1 MILNYHL
8 ICVGIFLSHD
18 FKMIDRIM
26 TEVDFN
32 VALMELNAAVLK
44 KYSQARFYEMQGYL
58 TKDVDGK
65 IDVSKA
71 KAVYGLPEKDTMSTV
86 IASYDAEG
94 KIKVTKYNDI
104 WCEDMVTLPYVPLQ
118 ASEAID
124 ILKEKF
130 GEVKA
135 CPITLRH
142 ALYPGEIEP
151 KYFIGTVQ
159 GYHTVGVYS
168 AQIDT
173 SFVTESSNF
182 MVMQR
187 GY

>member
-1 MILNYHL
+1 
-8 ICVGIFLSHD
+8 
-18 FKMIDRIM
+18 M
-26 TEVDFN
+26 TAVDFN
-32 VALMELNAAVLK
+32 VALLELNAAVLK
-44 KYSQARFYEMQGYL
+44 KYNLARFYEAQGYL
-58 TKDVDGK
+58 TENVDGSVVK
-65 IDVSKA
+65 EKFKV
-71 KAVYGLPEKDTMSTV
+71 VYGLPEKDTMSTV
-86 IASYDAEG
+86 IASYDSEG
-94 KIKVTKYNDI
+94 KPKVIKYNDI
-104 WCEDMVTLPYVPLQ
+104 WCEDMVTLPYVPLE
-118 ASEAID
+118 ASEAIN

-173 SFVTESSNF
+173 SFVTEHANF
-182 MVMQR
+182 MIVQKF
-187 GY
+187 

>member
-1 MILNYHL
+1 
-8 ICVGIFLSHD
+8 
-18 FKMIDRIM
+18 MIDRIM

-58 TKDVDGK
+58 TKDGDSK
-65 IDVSKA
+65 IDMSKA

-94 KIKVTKYNDI
+94 KIKVIKYNDI

-130 GEVKA
+130 GEIKA

-151 KYFIGTVQ
+151 KYFIGTARG

-173 SFVTESSNF
+173 TFVTEHSNF
-182 MVMQR
+182 MITQKF
-187 GY
+187 

>member
-1 MILNYHL
+1 
-8 ICVGIFLSHD
+8 
-18 FKMIDRIM
+18 MIDRIM

-65 IDVSKA
+65 IDVNKA

-151 KYFIGTVQ
+151 KYFIGTSR

-173 SFVTESSNF
+173 SFVTEHSNF
-182 MVMQR
+182 MIVQKF
-187 GY
+187 

>member
-1 MILNYHL
+1 
-8 ICVGIFLSHD
+8 
-18 FKMIDRIM
+18 M

-32 VALMELNAAVLK
+32 VALIELNAAVLK
-44 KYSQARFYEMQGYL
+44 KYNLARFYEAQGYL
-58 TKDVDGK
+58 TENVDGRVWK
-65 IDVSKA
+65 EKFKV
-71 KAVYGLPEKDTMSTV
+71 VYGLPEKDSMSTV

-94 KIKVTKYNDI
+94 KPKVIKYNDI
-104 WCEDMVTLPYVPLQ
+104 WCEDMVTLPYVPLTADQ
-118 ASEAID
+118 AIN

-151 KYFIGTVQ
+151 KYFIGTAR

-173 SFVTESSNF
+173 SFVTEHSNF
-182 MVMQR
+182 MIVQKF
-187 GY
+187 

>member
-1 MILNYHL
+1 
-8 ICVGIFLSHD
+8 
-18 FKMIDRIM
+18 M

-32 VALMELNAAVLK
+32 VALIELNAAVLK
-44 KYSQARFYEMQGYL
+44 KYNLARFYEAQGYL
-58 TKDVDGK
+58 TENVDGRVWK
-65 IDVSKA
+65 EKFKV
-71 KAVYGLPEKDTMSTV
+71 VYGLPEKDSMSTV
-86 IASYDAEG
+86 IASYDADG
-94 KIKVTKYNDI
+94 KPKVIKYNDI
-104 WCEDMVTLPYVPLQ
+104 WCEDMVTLPYVPLTADQ
-118 ASEAID
+118 AIN

-173 SFVTESSNF
+173 TFVTEHSNF
-182 MVMQR
+182 MITQKF
-187 GY
+187 